1 MKKFILSI
9 MMACLTIGASAQ
21 KTYAIITG
29 VSNYEGTANDLAQS
43 SKDAKNI
50 AALYKSKGATV
61 FTLTSSYATKEKIIE
76 TIKKVASA
84 AKSTDHIVFS
94 YSVHGSTN
102 TICT

>member
-9 MMACLTIGASAQ
+9 MMACLTIGATAQ

-50 AALYKSKGATV
+50 AALYKNKGATV
-61 FTLTSSYATKEKIIE
+61 LTLPSRDATTEKIIDPL
-76 TIKKVASA
+76 KQVAPA

-94 YSVHGSTN
+94 
-102 TICT
+102 